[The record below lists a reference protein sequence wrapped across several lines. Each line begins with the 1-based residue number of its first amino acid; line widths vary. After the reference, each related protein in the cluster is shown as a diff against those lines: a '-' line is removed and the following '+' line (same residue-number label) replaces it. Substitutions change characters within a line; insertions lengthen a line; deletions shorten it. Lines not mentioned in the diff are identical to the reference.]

1 MTNDKSI
8 ESRSHE
14 IQKTAQESY
23 IAVITEINMI
33 GEVAGWS
40 YSLSRVEKGPK
51 RLRAVASVEITCYY
65 LASGRKP
72 AVS

>member
-1 MTNDKSI
+1 MVPVQLI
-8 ESRSHE
+8 
-14 IQKTAQESY
+14 I
-23 IAVITEINMI
+23 V